1 MVTQERSC
9 LVAFRDWH
17 FRNTPLSQEVCPPQL
32 DRAILGSRGQF
43 GASDVPRYPMNSHSV
58 IKRVQH
64 LFTIVPL
71 LASLVS
77 DRVRPSESGPRRHRN
92 GGLWGCDVSACARRF
107 DPQYPHQL
115 THTATHARQ
124 TGTRRED
131 TRTTQAYGTEN
142 KAAMRPPLAHLPRC

>member
-1 MVTQERSC
+1 MVTQGRSC

-107 DPQYPHQL
+107 VPQYPTSLHTQPR
-115 THTATHARQ
+115 THDTQTHA
-124 TGTRRED
+124 D
-131 TRTTQAYGTEN
+131 TRATQAHGTEN
-142 KAAMRPPLAHLPRC
+142 KAAMRPPLAHLPRR